1 MKTYKELVDLFRGVR
16 TDEENIDELAP
27 VKKRIDKSSDAKA
40 RRLKARKDYKK
51 DKSKIAIDRKKRRQ
65 KEKSSGVAKKR
76 EKMAAQGKT
85 LGGDRINKRV
95 VGRLLKISW
104 KR

>member
-27 VKKRIDKSSDAKA
+27 IKKRIDKSSDAKA
-40 RRLKARKDYKK
+40 RRREAKLDYKK
-51 DKSKIAIDRKKRRQ
+51 NKAKIGIERKKKRQ

-85 LGGDRINKRV
+85 LGGERKTTRV
-95 VGRLLKISW
+95 S
-104 KR
+104 

>member
-1 MKTYKELVDLFRGVR
+1 MKTFKELVDLFRGVR
-16 TDEENIDELAP
+16 ADEENIDELAP
-27 VKKRIDKSSDAKA
+27 VKKRIDKSSEAKA

-51 DKSKIAIDRKKRRQ
+51 DKSKIGIERKKKRQ

-85 LGGDRINKRV
+85 LGGERKTTRV
-95 VGRLLKISW
+95 A
-104 KR
+104 